1 MKNLKLATKIS
12 IMAVSI
18 LAVGLFI
25 LWLGVTNTLS
35 RIMKESVIQNMNKT
49 VSARKEVIDQ
59 YVKTAEDYLAGYG
72 QNEALTD
79 AIINK
84 DNPNKITRAQ
94 DYTESYASVNAELEN
109 IYLADYNS
117 TVLASYVTGAI
128 GITLR
133 EGESLEQ
140 LNSNLYASTNVF
152 NTGVM
157 ASKSTG
163 QQVISMYYPIYDNET
178 PIGFAG
184 GAICVS
190 GLYDRLENMDAV
202 TGKMGDYYILDAAKG
217 LYISCEDES
226 LAGGAIE
233 DTNLLTIMN
242 MAAESK
248 AMGTYEFG
256 NKLALYDYI
265 EDYNWA
271 LISIIDSS
279 NAFSEIQSMKIG
291 TGIICLTLCIICS
304 ILIYMAVK
312 FLSKDLNSI
321 SDVLENISTL
331 DLSSKQELEKYAT
344 RKDEVGIIS
353 KASLQLTEA
362 VGTTV
367 GIIQENSKTLEEAS
381 KQLVENVDLSTDSI
395 RSMKSAIHEIAEC
408 TTNQA
413 MDSQTAASNVTGIGK
428 KIEDTMKE
436 IEHLNHY
443 ATTIQETGKKLLG
456 TVNSLTEMNDVTKQA
471 IDNISAQTLSTNES
485 ASKIREATKII
496 TSIAEE
502 TNLLS
507 LNATIEAARAGEQ
520 GKGFAVVA
528 GQIQALADQSN
539 SSAQLIESII
549 NTLILDSEN
558 AVDSMNQ
565 MKEVVYNQVSQLDQ
579 TREQFEQIYHDIG
592 ITKDGVQS
600 IYNTVS
606 EMDQDRTVVVSAV
619 ENLSIIAENNAAS
632 TEETLATTEMI
643 NGLID
648 SISTITTNL
657 ASIANVLNENIAQ
670 FKVD

>member
-133 EGESLEQ
+133 EGESHEQ
-140 LNSNLYASTNVF
+140 LNSNIYASTNVF

-217 LYISCEDES
+217 
-226 LAGGAIE
+226 
-233 DTNLLTIMN
+233 
-242 MAAESK
+242 
-248 AMGTYEFG
+248 F
-256 NKLALYDYI
+256 
-265 EDYNWA
+265 
-271 LISIIDSS
+271 
-279 NAFSEIQSMKIG
+279 
-291 TGIICLTLCIICS
+291 
-304 ILIYMAVK
+304 
-312 FLSKDLNSI
+312 
-321 SDVLENISTL
+321 
-331 DLSSKQELEKYAT
+331 
-344 RKDEVGIIS
+344 
-353 KASLQLTEA
+353 
-362 VGTTV
+362 
-367 GIIQENSKTLEEAS
+367 
-381 KQLVENVDLSTDSI
+381 
-395 RSMKSAIHEIAEC
+395 
-408 TTNQA
+408 
-413 MDSQTAASNVTGIGK
+413 
-428 KIEDTMKE
+428 
-436 IEHLNHY
+436 
-443 ATTIQETGKKLLG
+443 
-456 TVNSLTEMNDVTKQA
+456 
-471 IDNISAQTLSTNES
+471 
-485 ASKIREATKII
+485 
-496 TSIAEE
+496 
-502 TNLLS
+502 
-507 LNATIEAARAGEQ
+507 
-520 GKGFAVVA
+520 
-528 GQIQALADQSN
+528 
-539 SSAQLIESII
+539 
-549 NTLILDSEN
+549 
-558 AVDSMNQ
+558 
-565 MKEVVYNQVSQLDQ
+565 
-579 TREQFEQIYHDIG
+579 
-592 ITKDGVQS
+592 
-600 IYNTVS
+600 
-606 EMDQDRTVVVSAV
+606 
-619 ENLSIIAENNAAS
+619 
-632 TEETLATTEMI
+632 
-643 NGLID
+643 
-648 SISTITTNL
+648 
-657 ASIANVLNENIAQ
+657 
-670 FKVD
+670 